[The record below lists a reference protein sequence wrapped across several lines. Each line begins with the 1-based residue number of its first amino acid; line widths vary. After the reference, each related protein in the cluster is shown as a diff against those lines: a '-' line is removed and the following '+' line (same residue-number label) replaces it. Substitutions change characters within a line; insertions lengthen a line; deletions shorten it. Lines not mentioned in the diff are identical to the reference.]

1 MKKKQRKGKAKR
13 TDLEI
18 VQETKVY
25 QRNEMRAKTGICLL
39 VSSQEL

>member
-1 MKKKQRKGKAKR
+1 MKKSKEKGKAKR

-18 VQETKVY
+18 FQETIVY
-25 QRNEMRAKTGICLL
+25 QSNEMRAKTGICLL